1 MTLEDTMDLTELEA
15 RLTVLEDVEAIK
27 RLKAKYCYLCDGLSD
42 EHNREE
48 LVSLFTDDA
57 RLDFG
62 LSPDS
67 VYEGPEALEEFF
79 RSVVPG
85 AVSFC
90 MHMVHNP
97 IIEVSGDCAAGTWY
111 YEAPTTDAT
120 SGAAQWMAGTYNEEY
135 RREDGRWKIA
145 SLGTRWN
152 YISPYADGWAK
163 SPGVPPAASVDAGAG
178 S

>member
-1 MTLEDTMDLTELEA
+1 MNLADLEA

-27 RLKAKYCYLCDGLSD
+27 QLKARYCYLCDGLSD
-42 EHNREE
+42 EAHRGE
-48 LVSLFTDDA
+48 LLSLFTDDA

-62 LSPDS
+62 LTPDS

-97 IIEVSGDCAAGTWY
+97 IIEVSGDRATGTWY
-111 YEAPTTDAT
+111 YEAPVTDAT
-120 SGAAQWMAGTYNEEY
+120 SGGAQWMAGTYHEEY
-135 RREDGRWKIA
+135 RREEGRWKIA
-145 SLGTRWN
+145 SLDTSWN
-152 YISPYADGWAK
+152 YISPYEDGWAK
-163 SPGVPPAASVDAGAG
+163 SPGVPLPAPGHPAGG
-178 S
+178 R